1 MDRTV
6 SVRNEVVVEASTGSL
21 TVGANEYLVGGV
33 GMAVTAL
40 AIATF
45 PFKTSHDHLTMVHA
59 EFFKALKHN

>member
-45 PFKTSHDHLTMVHA
+45 VFKMSHDRLTMVHA
-59 EFFKALKHN
+59 EFFKALKHT